1 MTSRAQLRAWLL
13 ENHNQ
18 TGAVWLVRWKKAA
31 GGPDRYLS
39 TQDVLDE
46 LTVWAKSYRDRAE
59 RLVAQC

>member
-13 ENHNQ
+13 ENPRSDR
-18 TGAVWLVRWKKAA
+18 GRLA
-31 GGPDRYLS
+31 GEVEGSRRGPDRYLS
-39 TQDVLDE
+39 TEDVLDE